1 MNPHVRQYP
10 SSVKLVA
17 TRKTFTLCL
26 LLFFL
31 CAYGFGRALSQ
42 QTATSHPASPVTIG
56 ADGSVTIP
64 SETVPVSSLL
74 SPQAKAYVAQHLKD
88 MQDPSATYVEKGIPH
103 FMAPYLALQQSMFPV
118 DQQDGKIGG
127 VHVIT
132 FVPKSGVPQEN
143 STRVLINLHG
153 GGFSGCW
160 PGCALLES
168 IPIASLGGFKVISVD
183 YRQGPE
189 HHFPAASEDVA
200 TVYAAL
206 LKEYAPQN
214 IGMYGCSAGG
224 ALTTMSLA
232 WFQKH
237 GLPAPGAI
245 GVFCAGAGGFAAGDA
260 PYTTLPLGEAR
271 MPNPSAG
278 STPPLGYFKDTN
290 PNDPFIA
297 PINYP
302 DVLAKFPPTLII
314 TGTRD
319 FALSNALSTNIQLT
333 KAGVDTRL
341 YVWDGLF
348 HGFFYNPGIP
358 ESMDAYKI
366 ICQFFARHLGK

>member
-1 MNPHVRQYP
+1 MSDHI
-10 SSVKLVA
+10 KLWHLFIKTTA
-17 TRKTFTLCL
+17 SRKTVVLGAVVLAGACQP
-26 LLFFL
+26 
-31 CAYGFGRALSQ
+31 R
-42 QTATSHPASPVTIG
+42 PASTQVTAHPGPAVIVS

-74 SPQAKAYVAQHLKD
+74 SPEAKAYVAQHLKD
-88 MQDPSATYVEKGIPH
+88 MQDPSATYAEKGIPR
-103 FMAPYLALQQSMFPV
+103 FMAPYLAQQNLMFPV
-118 DQQDGKIGG
+118 DQQDGKIDG

-132 FVPKSGVPQEN
+132 FVPKNGVSAEN
-143 STRVLINLHG
+143 KKRVLINLHG

-168 IPIASLGGFKVISVD
+168 IPIASVGGFKVVSVD

-189 HHFPAASEDVA
+189 NHFPAASEDVA
-200 TVYAAL
+200 KVYATL
-206 LKEYAPQN
+206 LKEYAPQDVG
-214 IGMYGCSAGG
+214 IYGCSAGG

-245 GVFCAGAGGFAAGDA
+245 GVFCAGAGSFSGGDA
-260 PYTTLPLGEAR
+260 AYTALPLGEAR
-271 MPNPSAG
+271 MPSGTGA
-278 STPPLGYFKDTN
+278 SMPPLGYFKDT
-290 PNDPFIA
+290 DPTDALIA
-297 PINYP
+297 PVNHP

-319 FALSNALSTNIQLT
+319 FALSNSLNTNIQLT
-333 KAGVDTRL
+333 KAGIDTRL

-358 ESMDAYKI
+358 ESIDAYKI
-366 ICQFFARHLGK
+366 ICQFFAGRLGK